1 MESAQKIVISKPK
14 GKRPWHRWENSIGLK
29 EAEWE
34 GETGFISLRIA
45 CSGGLL

>member
-1 MESAQKIVISKPK
+1 MESVHKILISKPK
-14 GKRPWHRWENSIGLK
+14 GKRWHRWENSLGLK

-34 GETGFISLRIA
+34 GETGFISLGIA